1 MNKKVNQRNTFE
13 SKPINKLFII
23 CGCCTALLF
32 AFFLISAKLAWLS
45 LIISSIIT
53 WFSFSLAKNNDKK
66 FWWIVL
72 CIIAI
77 ISDILNI
84 IATIQLFQ

>member
-1 MNKKVNQRNTFE
+1 MKKGNQRRTFE

-23 CGCCTALLF
+23 CGCCIALLF
-32 AFFLISAKLAWLS
+32 AFFLISAKLAWVS
-45 LIISSIIT
+45 LIISSVIT

-72 CIIAI
+72 GIIAI
-77 ISDILNI
+77 IGDTLNV